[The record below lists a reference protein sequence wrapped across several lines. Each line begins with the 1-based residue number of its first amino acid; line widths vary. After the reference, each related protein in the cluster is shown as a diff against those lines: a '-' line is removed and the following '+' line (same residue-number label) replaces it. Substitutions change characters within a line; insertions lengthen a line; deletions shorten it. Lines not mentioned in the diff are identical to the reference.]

1 MKEITLPVTIH
12 PNIHLLL
19 PLVQPEPADTD
30 SRPETQHCHGCGG
43 GNMSGSSLFPTPV
56 EYPKMVEVFQGVMI

>member
-30 SRPETQHCHGCGG
+30 SRPETQHYHGCGG
-43 GNMSGSSLFPTPV
+43 GICLCPV
-56 EYPKMVEVFQGVMI
+56 CFLLPWNTQKW

>member
-12 PNIHLLL
+12 LNIHLLL

-30 SRPETQHCHGCGG
+30 IRPEAQHCHDCGG
-43 GNMSGSSLFPTPV
+43 GGICLCPV
-56 EYPKMVEVFQGVMI
+56 CFLLPWNTQKR